1 MAYKNNLLEYYGG
14 GAVPY
19 RQGYKKGGEIPRFE
33 SKKAFA
39 DYYKSEMNK
48 LKGDYKGMSSDEYGI
63 ALYEGVDSSRV
74 RLLDRV
80 KEQFWKDNYERLL
93 GETGYPESIHENK
106 ELRLENINSSKPF
119 GAENYKQK
127 VKDSFLRDTHG
138 EGLSDSLN
146 IYSEFQAGGSVGN
159 SLLGMQ
165 YGGYT
170 GGGALGNLGRLRSIM
185 KATKDVQSRAKQ
197 IKSKKSKAG
206 LFGKLLGKGAEWGTK
221 ALLGSTLGPLGLL
234 AAKTIGSG
242 IGGYLGAKLGY
253 GKKVG
258 TGLDESKWLAGD
270 REKLGQAEGNLE
282 DLYKDIAGKQASA
295 TAKSGG
301 TKFLKEAGA
310 KTWGDY
316 AQAKFGKGKWSGKEL
331 TPFNEA
337 AAATYAKAKEATPES
352 ILGAAEVPLSGEAT
366 MKVPALDPFAGQL
379 GDIAQQSRGDALA
392 DFTAKLKA
400 DKGYGAV
407 GQMPSSGGLS
417 LPKAPSLGGGSQW
430 QVPQF
435 KFGAQAGQRG
445 VFGGLSSLAQGETN
459 FLQQQPWAQAG
470 YQLPEQ
476 SFGEDLITGQYS
488 PWSNITSGAYAGPS
502 VMRQQQG
509 GMVRDDRA
517 LIDMLYRR

>member
-14 GAVPY
+14 GSVPY
-19 RQGYKKGGEIPRFE
+19 GQGYKKGGEIPRFE

-106 ELRLENINSSKPF
+106 ELRLENIYSSKPF

-127 VKDSFLRDTHG
+127 VKDSFLRDTYG

-206 LFGKLLGKGAEWGTK
+206 FWGKILGKGAEWGTK

-234 AAKTIGSG
+234 AAQTIGSG

-258 TGLDESKWLAGD
+258 TGLGKPKWLAGE
-270 REKLGQAEGNLE
+270 REKLGKAEGDLG

-316 AQAKFGKGKWSGKEL
+316 AQAKFGKGEFSGKKL
-331 TPFNEA
+331 TPFNEGAEA
-337 AAATYAKAKEATPES
+337 AAAKARAATPFDPRDES
-352 ILGAAEVPLSGEAT
+352 LV
-366 MKVPALDPFAGQL
+366 
-379 GDIAQQSRGDALA
+379 
-392 DFTAKLKA
+392 
-400 DKGYGAV
+400 
-407 GQMPSSGGLS
+407 GGLEGYRS
-417 LPKAPSLGGGSQW
+417 QMVEGMKDYDLNPSLGGLNIPSMGDPTAGSDPFQYARSGL
-430 QVPQF
+430 
-435 KFGAQAGQRG
+435 GAQAGQRG

-476 SFGEDLITGQYS
+476 SLGEDLITGQYS
-488 PWSNITSGAYAGPS
+488 PWSNITSGAYAGPI
-502 VMRQQQG
+502 RQQQG

>member
-14 GAVPY
+14 GSVPY

-63 ALYEGVDSSRV
+63 ALYEGADSSRI

-106 ELRLENINSSKPF
+106 ELRLENIYSSKPF

-127 VKDSFLRDTHG
+127 VKDSFLRDTYG

-206 LFGKLLGKGAEWGTK
+206 FWGKILGKGAEWGTK

-234 AAKTIGSG
+234 AAQTIGSG

-270 REKLGQAEGNLE
+270 REKLGKAEGDLG

-295 TAKSGG
+295 TAKAGG

-331 TPFNEA
+331 TPFNEE

-366 MKVPALDPFAGQL
+366 MKVPALDPFAG
-379 GDIAQQSRGDALA
+379 GKDM
-392 DFTAKLKA
+392 F
-400 DKGYGAV
+400 
-407 GQMPSSGGLS
+407 GQMNRSQMALDMKDYAQNPMIGGLNI
-417 LPKAPSLGGGSQW
+417 PSMGDPTAGADPFQYARSGL
-430 QVPQF
+430 
-435 KFGAQAGQRG
+435 GAQAGQQG
-445 VFGGLSSLAQGETN
+445 LFGGLSSLAQGETN

-488 PWSNITSGAYAGPS
+488 PWSNITSGAYAGPI
-502 VMRQQQG
+502 RQQQG